1 MLPKDFD
8 YAGRASWS
16 LFMFMFNC
24 FYNVF
29 KLVLGYLTGKLYMRD
44 SAVIRNMLPPVRAR

>member
-44 SAVIRNMLPPVRAR
+44 SAVIRNMLRPVRTR